1 VIGRSGFAVGM
12 LGMSCVFGMRRVFLR
27 VLGVFIMAVGIMRV
41 IIMRMILVGV
51 SLVRVMLVR
60 VIRVRMILVVVIS
73 MFAVDF
79 RANRG
84 GGFDGSSRQFG
95 RP

>member
-1 VIGRSGFAVGM
+1 
-12 LGMSCVFGMRRVFLR
+12 
-27 VLGVFIMAVGIMRV
+27 
-41 IIMRMILVGV
+41 
-51 SLVRVMLVR
+51 MLVR

-84 GGFDGSSRQFG
+84 GGIDGSSRQFG